1 MRKLVVAL
9 VLLVAVTVAVVAACG
24 GNGVPR
30 GAIAKVGSG
39 TVTKA
44 AFDKIMSQATEQ
56 ATASGSTF
64 PKAGTPEYKGFE
76 ARVVNYLVQLQ
87 LVDQKAAQLKLT
99 VTPKEIQDRLDTI
112 YQSYGGQKK
121 VEALLKKQGMTLQ
134 DLQDQLR
141 DSMLMQKVQATVFQ
155 NVKVT
160 PQQIQAYYKSHA
172 QSFHQPVSR
181 MTRHIL
187 LKTKAQAEKV
197 RALLVRNNT
206 DANWAKLAKKY
217 SQDAGTKN
225 SGGDLGAVTQGQMVA
240 PFDKATFS
248 LKVGQISQPVK
259 STYGWHIIEVT
270 KIDPATTETLTKAKS
285 QIQSTLLSAAQQA
298 AWQKWLDQETKDAH
312 IKYAAG
318 YDPVQLAAAA
328 SASPA
333 PAPASSPSASAS
345 K

>member
-9 VLLVAVTVAVVAACG
+9 VLLVAVTVAVVTACG
-24 GNGVPR
+24 GSGLPR

-44 AFDKIMSQATEQ
+44 DFDKIMTQAAEQ

-76 ARVVNYLVQLQ
+76 ARVVDYLVQME
-87 LVDQKAAQLKLT
+87 LVRQKAAQLKIT
-99 VTPKEIQDRLDTI
+99 ITPKDIQDRLNTI

-121 VEALLKKQGMTLQ
+121 VEALLKKQSMTLQ
-134 DLQDQLR
+134 DLQDQLK
-141 DSMLMQKVQATVFQ
+141 DSMLSEKVQASIFQ
-155 NVKVT
+155 GVKVT
-160 PQQIQAYYKSHA
+160 NQQVQTYYKAHA
-172 QSFHQPVSR
+172 QSFHQATSR

-197 RALLVRNNT
+197 RALLAANNT
-206 DANWAKLAKKY
+206 DANWTKLAKKY

-240 PFDKATFS
+240 PFDKATFA
-248 LKVGQISQPVK
+248 LKVGVISQPVH

-270 KIDPATTETLTKAKS
+270 KINPATTQTFAKAAKGIRQTLFT
-285 QIQSTLLSAAQQA
+285 QAQQA
-298 AWQKWLDQETKDAH
+298 AWQTWLTQATKAAH
-312 IKYAAG
+312 VKYAAG
-318 YDPVQLAAAA
+318 YDPVKLAAAA
-328 SASPA
+328 SASPT
-333 PAPASSPSASAS
+333 PASAPSPSAS